1 MGRLGRALREASR
14 VLMGKKPAG
23 RALTV
28 FPDDVFITSY
38 PRSGNTWTRFLI
50 GNLAYPDKAVGFATI
65 ESLIPAIYFFPDRV
79 FRKMQ
84 RPRIFK
90 SHEYFDPRYKRTIY
104 IVRDPRDVAVSYYH
118 YAIKRKSV
126 EEGYPIEDFVPRF
139 VSAEWDREWGW
150 AAGWGDH
157 VMSWVSMRQGREG
170 FLFLRYEDLLQDTM
184 GELAK
189 VARFL
194 NIEPTEERL
203 SHAIEKSSAGEMRKL
218 EKQQSKDWVLTKS
231 TRQDKPFVRAATSGG
246 WKSVLPQKS
255 VQMIEAAWGSEM
267 QLLGYVLSSETGR
280 DRGAEAQAAVKP

>member
-1 MGRLGRALREASR
+1 M
-14 VLMGKKPAG
+14 
-23 RALTV
+23 
-28 FPDDVFITSY
+28 FIASY
-38 PRSGNTWTRFLI
+38 PRSGNTWARFLI
-50 GNLAYPDKAVGFATI
+50 GNLAYPDKEVGFASI

-79 FRKMQ
+79 FRKIQ

-157 VMSWVSMRQGREG
+157 VMSWVSMRQDREG
-170 FLFLRYEDLLQDTM
+170 FLLLRYEDLLRDTM
-184 GELAK
+184 SELAR

-194 NIEPTEERL
+194 KIEPTPERL
-203 SHAIEKSSAGEMRKL
+203 SQAIEKSSAGEMRKL

-246 WKSVLPQKS
+246 WKSVLAQES
-255 VQMIEAAWGSEM
+255 VEMIEAAWGSEM
-267 QLLGYVLSSETGR
+267 QRLGYALSG
-280 DRGAEAQAAVKP
+280 DARGDHSAEACAAVKP